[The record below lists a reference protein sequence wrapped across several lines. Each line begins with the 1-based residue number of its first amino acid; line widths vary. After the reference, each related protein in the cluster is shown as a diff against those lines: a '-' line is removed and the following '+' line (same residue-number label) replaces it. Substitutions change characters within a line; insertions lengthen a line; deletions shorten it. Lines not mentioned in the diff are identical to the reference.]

1 MNNVP
6 PQVGSWYKDLQ
17 LGSIFEVVAIDD
29 AIETQLLDGALC
41 EFDMES
47 WDELLL
53 EPVEEPEDWR
63 NPFELSDDD
72 YRDASDYT
80 GQGWDNPLSEIEPDT
95 INGLIDDF

>member
-1 MNNVP
+1 MNNVT

-29 AIETQLLDGALC
+29 AIETQLLDGAIC

-72 YRDASDYT
+72 YHDASDYT
-80 GQGWDNPLSEIEPDT
+80 GKGWDDPLREIEPDT